1 MPKPQENF
9 LTTID
14 VGSAKTCV
22 LVAEITENGLRY
34 RGHGLAD
41 SRGSRKGIIVDLD
54 KAVASIQKAVEQA
67 EDTSGVPIGHAILGV
82 AGAHVRGIN
91 THGGLIFG
99 NRSREIGR
107 EEIRQAV
114 DKARAISLPPD
125 REVLHLLPQEFIL
138 DDQHGVHDPLGMIAT
153 RLEVRVHMITAA
165 TPATQNVIT
174 AVNRAGVHV
183 DDTVF
188 EPLACADSVLRSDE
202 RELGI
207 CLADIGAG
215 STNVVVIQEGSVGHS
230 AVLPVGGDHFTSDL
244 SVGLCTPIV
253 EAEKIKKSFGNVIV
267 TLIPE
272 GNEVEVPSVG
282 DRPSRL
288 VSQRMVGEILEPR
301 ARELF
306 EMLRENLRHAGM
318 LEHCAAGMVIT
329 GGGARLPGIM
339 DIADSVLRKPVRMA
353 WPMPIAKMPST
364 LAEPEFATVL
374 GMIVY
379 GHRARSAR
387 GIQDERWSSK
397 LKAMLV
403 GKGA

>member
-1 MPKPQENF
+1 MSKPHEHF
-9 LTTID
+9 LTAID

-22 LVAEITENGLRY
+22 LVAEVTDNGLRY

-41 SRGSRKGIIVDLD
+41 SRGSRKGIIVDLE

-67 EDTSGVPIGHAILGV
+67 EDAAGFPVEHAVLGV

-91 THGGLIFG
+91 THGGIVFS
-99 NRSREIGR
+99 RSREISR
-107 EEIRQAV
+107 EEIRMAV
-114 DKARAISLPPD
+114 DKARAIPLPPD

-138 DDQHGVHDPLGMIAT
+138 DEQSGVHDPLGMIAT
-153 RLEVRVHMITAA
+153 RLEVRVHMISAA
-165 TPATQNVIT
+165 TSATQNVIT

-202 RELGI
+202 RELGV

-215 STNVVVIQEGSVGHS
+215 STGLIVIQEGAVAHS
-230 AVLPVGGDHFTSDL
+230 TVLPVGGDHFTSDL

-253 EAEKIKKSFGNVIV
+253 QAEKIKKLFGNAIV

-272 GNEVEVPSVG
+272 VNEVEVPCVG
-282 DRPSRL
+282 DRASRL

-318 LEHCAAGMVIT
+318 LEVCAAGVVLT
-329 GGGARLPGIM
+329 GGGSRLPGIM
-339 DIADSVLRKPVRMA
+339 DIADSVIRKPVRIA
-353 WPMPIAKMPST
+353 WPVPISKMPSF

-374 GMIVY
+374 GMVMY

-387 GIQDERWSSK
+387 GVQDERWSSK